1 MTKRTPGQEGQ
12 HKGKRGGNHDATP
25 DLFDAAA
32 DESGATHEAAPAP
45 GASDTTPAPNPA
57 LREVDALIALLDRW
71 VARGWLRALD
81 RALAVFLHREVS
93 DCSPLLLLAAALASH
108 QLGRGHVCLDLA
120 RTLAAP
126 NLALSL
132 PPEGDDL
139 SDPPPLPSQVLEGL
153 DLERWRTA
161 LEHPLLVAD
170 GRDGRPGNTPLVKR
184 EGPGS
189 ARLYLR
195 RYWQYEQ
202 DIRRQIDAKLA
213 ASEPDTRG
221 STQDPIGNEF
231 PPTSPRPNPG
241 SQPAASHG
249 SEPVRDE
256 SAPQLRQALDAL
268 FPGNVPTPGPDWQK
282 IACALA
288 ARAHFAV
295 ITGGPGTGKT
305 TTVVKLLALLQSQQL
320 ARTRRALRIRL
331 AAPTGKAAARL
342 NESIAGQVG
351 GLTLGGVS
359 DDPEA
364 LRRQIP
370 TEVTTLHR
378 LLGSRPDTRHFRHH
392 ADNPLA
398 LDVLVIDEAS
408 MVDIEMMAAV
418 LGALP
423 PGARL
428 ILLGDKDQLAS
439 VEAGAVLGDLCQRA
453 EGGHYTPATCQW
465 LQQATGAT
473 IPDPYRDADG
483 QPLDQAIAM
492 LRVSHRF
499 DATSGIGQLAQAVN
513 APLAGNHQP
522 RNKKHAIRDVFQQG
536 FADIALLTL
545 ADGDDPAFERLV
557 IGGNPTGFVDRGM
570 GRQHRG
576 KALAPPTGYRHY
588 LEVLRQRHPPAG
600 SDPQTHRGTY
610 DDWALAVL
618 EAHNR
623 FQLLCALRKGPWGV
637 EGLNL
642 RIAKALRRERLISA
656 SDAELERGWYLGR
669 PVLVTRN
676 DYGLGLMNGDIGITL
691 ALPNPEAPNR
701 SVLRVAF
708 PTADAEKPIRWAL
721 PSRLQAVETVFAMT
735 VHKSQGSEFTHTAL
749 LLPDAPNPILTRELV
764 YTGITRAR
772 HWLSLVE
779 TGRGILDEA
788 VLREVVRMSGLEG
801 LQSRS
806 DTSGLAE

>member
-1 MTKRTPGQEGQ
+1 MTKRAPGKDKQG
-12 HKGKRGGNHDATP
+12 KGKHDATP
-25 DLFDAAA
+25 DLFEDLDEDPLVQAEPGEASEAPPTAEDETA
-32 DESGATHEAAPAP
+32 DVASATD
-45 GASDTTPAPNPA
+45 GTAPNPA
-57 LREVDALIALLDRW
+57 LQDIDALLALLDRW
-71 VARGWLRALD
+71 VERGWLRALD

-93 DCSPLLLLAAALASH
+93 DDSPLLLLAAALASH

-120 RTLAAP
+120 QTLAAP

-153 DLERWRTA
+153 ELERWRAA
-161 LEHPLLVAD
+161 LDHPLLVAD
-170 GRDGRPGNTPLVKR
+170 GRDDHSGNTPLVR
-184 EGPGS
+184 LDGPGS

-202 DIRRQIDAKLA
+202 DIRRQISAKLA
-213 ASEPDTRG
+213 ANESDAGG
-221 STQDPIGNEF
+221 SAHDPIGNKF
-231 PPTSPRPNPG
+231 PPTKPG
-241 SQPAASHG
+241 HHPDSQPAASRG
-249 SEPVRDE
+249 SELVRDA
-256 SAPQLRQALDAL
+256 SAAQLRQALDAL
-268 FPGNVPTPGPDWQK
+268 FPGDIRAPGPDWQK

-320 ARTRRALRIRL
+320 AHTQRALRIRL

-351 GLTLGGVS
+351 GLRLDGVS

-364 LRRQIP
+364 LKRQIP

-392 ADNPLA
+392 TGNPLA

-423 PGARL
+423 PRARL

-453 EGGHYTPATCQW
+453 EGGHYSPATCQW
-465 LQQATGAT
+465 LQR
-473 IPDPYRDADG
+473 DEYRDANG

-513 APLAGNHQP
+513 APLTGDHQP
-522 RNKKHAIRDVFQQG
+522 RDKKHAIREVFRSAY
-536 FADIALLTL
+536 ADIARLAL
-545 ADGDDPAFERLV
+545 ADADDPAFERLV
-557 IGGNPTGFVDRGM
+557 VDGNPAGFVNRGT

-576 KALAPPTGYRHY
+576 NELAPPTGYRHY
-588 LEVLRQRHPPAG
+588 LEVLKRQRPPAG
-600 SDPQTHRGTY
+600 SDPQAQREAFDT
-610 DDWALAVL
+610 WALAVL

-642 RIAKALRRERLISA
+642 RIGKALRRENLISA
-656 SDAELERGWYLGR
+656 NDRELERGWYLGR

-691 ALPNPEAPNR
+691 AQPHPQEPGRN
-701 SVLRVAF
+701 VLRVAF
-708 PTADAEKPIRWAL
+708 PTANADKPIKWVL

-772 HWLSLVE
+772 HWLTLVE
-779 TGRGILDEA
+779 TGRGMLDEA
-788 VLREVVRMSGLEG
+788 VTREVVRISGLER
-801 LQSRS
+801 LQSHSHARL
-806 DTSGLAE
+806 G